1 MKKKILSML
10 CCPITHSPLS
20 KITEKQLIALNSA
33 IDEGLIIDRD
43 QNIIKINISDA
54 LVNEEGIILYPIEEG
69 IPVLLENRSISLKQL
84 D

>member
-20 KITEKQLIALNSA
+20 KITEKKLIALNSA

-54 LVNEEGIILYPIEEG
+54 LVNEEGIILYPIEKG

>member
-20 KITEKQLIALNSA
+20 KITEKKLIALNSA

-54 LVNEEGIILYPIEEG
+54 LVNEEGIICT
-69 IPVLLENRSISLKQL
+69 LLKKEFPCFLKIDQFL
-84 D
+84 LNN